1 MNKIFPII
9 PASNAALWTVGI
21 IFVIMLLLNI
31 LFGYI
36 AYSTRHVQFILS
48 DQSLEIKG
56 DIYGTKLNKNAL
68 KIDQVKL
75 INLDLDKTYQPKWR
89 TNGVGLPG
97 YLSGWFRLKNKEKAL
112 LFVTNTKKVV
122 YLPTTKGYSLMMTMQ
137 KPEAFIDSLQSI
149 NYY

>member
-9 PASNAALWTVGI
+9 PASNASLWTIAVIFI
-21 IFVIMLLLNI
+21 IILGLNI

-48 DQSLEIKG
+48 EQGLEIKG
-56 DIYGTKLNKNAL
+56 DLYGTKLSKNVL
-68 KIDQVKL
+68 KNDQVKL
-75 INLDLDKTYQPKWR
+75 INLEIDKTYQPKWR
-89 TNGVGLPG
+89 TNGIGLPG

-112 LFVTNTKKVV
+112 LFVTDTKKVV

-137 KPEAFIDSLQSI
+137 KPEDFIDSLETI
-149 NYY
+149 NY